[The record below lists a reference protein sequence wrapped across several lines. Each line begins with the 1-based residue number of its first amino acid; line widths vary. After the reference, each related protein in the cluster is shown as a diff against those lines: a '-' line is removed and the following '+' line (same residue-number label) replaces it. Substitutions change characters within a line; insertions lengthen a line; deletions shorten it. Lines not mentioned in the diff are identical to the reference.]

1 MTATSVVVIDY
12 GIGNVFS
19 VLHALERLDV
29 NGVLTSN
36 PTRIMDADK
45 VILPGVGAFGR
56 AANRLA
62 DMGLDR
68 VIHDY
73 VGTGKPFLG
82 ICVGMQLLM
91 DVGEEFGEHA
101 GLGIIP
107 GRVRKLSAV
116 DENGNAC
123 RIPLIGWT
131 AVEEAR
137 PGAWDDTPFSREAGR
152 NAFYFVH
159 SFHAE
164 VTNPEHQIATHRLG
178 DAAITSAVRRDN
190 VFGVQFHPE
199 RSAETGQE
207 FLAGFLGAEVSCERV

>member
-19 VLHALERLDV
+19 VLRSLERLDV

-36 PTRIMDADK
+36 PTQIMDADK

-91 DVGEEFGEHA
+91 DVGEEFGQHA

-107 GRVRKLSAV
+107 GRVRKLPAV

-131 AVEEAR
+131 VVEEAR

-159 SFHAE
+159 GYQAVVTDHA
-164 VTNPEHQIATHRLG
+164 HRIAVHRLG
-178 DAAITSAVRRDN
+178 DTEIVSAVRREN
-190 VFGVQFHPE
+190 VLGVQFHPE
-199 RSAETGQE
+199 RSADTGQR
-207 FLAGFLGAEVSCERV
+207 FLRDFIFDQDRSE

>member
-1 MTATSVVVIDY
+1 MTARNVVVIDY

-19 VLHALERLDV
+19 VLRALERLDV
-29 NGVLTSN
+29 NCVLTSN
-36 PTRIMDADK
+36 PKEIMNADN

-62 DMGLDR
+62 DLGLDR

-116 DENGNAC
+116 DENGNAY
-123 RIPLIGWT
+123 RVPLIGWS

-137 PGAWDDTPFSREAGR
+137 PGAWDDTPFLQQTGQ

-159 SFHAE
+159 GYQAVAMDQSHC
-164 VTNPEHQIATHRLG
+164 IAYHRFG
-178 DAAITSAVRRDN
+178 ETDIVSAVRHEN
-190 VFGVQFHPE
+190 VLGVQFHPE
-199 RSAETGQE
+199 RSADAGQK
-207 FLAGFLGAEVSCERV
+207 F

>member
-1 MTATSVVVIDY
+1 MTAKSVVVIDY

-19 VLHALERLDV
+19 VLRALERLNV

-36 PTRIMDADK
+36 PTQIMDADK
-45 VILPGVGAFGR
+45 AILPGVGAFGR
-56 AANRLA
+56 AVNRLA
-62 DMGLDR
+62 DIGLDR
-68 VIHDY
+68 VIRDY
-73 VGTGKPFLG
+73 VGTDKPFLG

-107 GRVRKLSAV
+107 GRVQKLSAA

-123 RIPLIGWT
+123 RVPLIGWSE
-131 AVEEAR
+131 VKEAR
-137 PGAWDDTPFSREAGR
+137 PGAWDKTPFSRQNGQ

-159 SFHAE
+159 SYQVIPANQAHC
-164 VTNPEHQIATHRLG
+164 IAIHRLG
-178 DAAITSAVRRDN
+178 GTEIVSAVQHKN

-199 RSAETGQE
+199 RSADAGQS
-207 FLAGFLGAEVSCERV
+207 FLRNFIFNRDR

>member
-1 MTATSVVVIDY
+1 MSAKSFVVIDY

-19 VLHALERLDV
+19 VLRALERLNL

-36 PTRIMDADK
+36 PTQIMEADK

-68 VIHDY
+68 VIHEY
-73 VGTGKPFLG
+73 VRTGKSFLG

-107 GRVRKLSAV
+107 GRVQKIRAV
-116 DENGNAC
+116 DEDGNAH
-123 RIPLIGWT
+123 RIPLIG
-131 AVEEAR
+131 
-137 PGAWDDTPFSREAGR
+137 
-152 NAFYFVH
+152 
-159 SFHAE
+159 
-164 VTNPEHQIATHRLG
+164 
-178 DAAITSAVRRDN
+178 
-190 VFGVQFHPE
+190 
-199 RSAETGQE
+199 
-207 FLAGFLGAEVSCERV
+207 